1 MSESQF
7 EDEDDDLS
15 EGERG
20 TIVEETVG
28 DGADLLPLESYGF
41 PDDGYDYAKHLKPM
55 GGGTFISVE
64 EASGHLFGLPPV
76 LEDVESR
83 YVPGG
88 SEAFLPP
95 DVLAQ
100 LEGDFSDND
109 LQDDWMAAADEEM
122 SDEYEDLGEMP
133 PPLE

>member
-1 MSESQF
+1 MGEAAG
-7 EDEDDDLS
+7 
-15 EGERG
+15 EGE
-20 TIVEETVG
+20 E
-28 DGADLLPLESYGF
+28 LLPLEAYGF
-41 PDDGYDYAKHLKPM
+41 PDDGYDYSKHLKPM

-83 YVPGG
+83 YTPGG

-95 DVLAQ
+95 DVLQQ
-100 LEGDFSDND
+100 LEGEFSDND
-109 LQDDWMAAADEEM
+109 LQDDWMAVADEDA
-122 SDEYEDLGEMP
+122 SDDDEMP